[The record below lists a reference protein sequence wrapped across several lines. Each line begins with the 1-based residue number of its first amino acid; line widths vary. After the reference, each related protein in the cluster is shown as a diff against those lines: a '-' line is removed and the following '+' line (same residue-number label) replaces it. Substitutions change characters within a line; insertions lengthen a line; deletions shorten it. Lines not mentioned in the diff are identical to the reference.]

1 MKERRSFSCG
11 CAKIHELPISVF
23 LLSFCLSSLC
33 LSCLSFLSLSRPLPL
48 ESRVIASSVVS
59 RRVSPRRE
67 ESRVIASSVVSRRLS
82 SRCASSRS
90 PCASS
95 ELLDV
100 SRVVC
105 GVVSVPSR
113 RASSR
118 WSVSVA
124 SCAESC
130 NLELLTS
137 VAVSLFPVQT
147 HRLSSRVVCRLAVR
161 RPAAPSVSRVVCGV
175 VSVSVVSRRASSRCS
190 ASVASCAESCR
201 SVSLRCAQSPRRQE
215 SRVIRSSVV
224 LRRVCHL
231 VVRRPAARR
240 QSGCALGV

>member
-82 SRCASSRS
+82 PRREESRVIASS
-90 PCASS
+90 AGA
-95 ELLDV
+95 

-105 GVVSVPSR
+105 GGVP
-113 RASSR
+113 
-118 WSVSVA
+118 VSVA
-124 SCAESC
+124 S
-130 NLELLTS
+130 
-137 VAVSLFPVQT
+137 
-147 HRLSSRVVCRLAVR
+147 
-161 RPAAPSVSRVVCGV
+161 
-175 VSVSVVSRRASSRCS
+175 RRALSRCS
-190 ASVASCAESCR
+190 AS
-201 SVSLRCAQSPRRQE
+201 
-215 SRVIRSSVV
+215 
-224 LRRVCHL
+224 
-231 VVRRPAARR
+231 
-240 QSGCALGV
+240 

>member
-82 SRCASSRS
+82 SRCASSSCSECQSRRVRS
-90 PCASS
+90 RVGVSRVSS
-95 ELLDV
+95 CVVPLLGV

-105 GVVSVPSR
+105 GVLPLCLSALCAVTASTGVSRHQVVCR
-113 RASSR
+113 
-118 WSVSVA
+118 VA
-124 SCAESC
+124 SC
-130 NLELLTS
+130 
-137 VAVSLFPVQT
+137 VS
-147 HRLSSRVVCRLAVR
+147 
-161 RPAAPSVSRVVCGV
+161 
-175 VSVSVVSRRASSRCS
+175 SRRASSRCS
-190 ASVASCAESCR
+190 ASV
-201 SVSLRCAQSPRRQE
+201 
-215 SRVIRSSVV
+215 
-224 LRRVCHL
+224 
-231 VVRRPAARR
+231 
-240 QSGCALGV
+240 GCALGV